1 MIWKVAKLFAQSKIL
16 ATFAVELFDS
26 KTQQNAENRTVS
38 NSLLLLLKY
47 LAKSLFLKRLYQTVV
62 NLK

>member
-26 KTQQNAENRTVS
+26 KTLKIARFPTRYCYFS
-38 NSLLLLLKY
+38 NISLKVYSSNGYIKPL
-47 LAKSLFLKRLYQTVV
+47 
-62 NLK
+62 